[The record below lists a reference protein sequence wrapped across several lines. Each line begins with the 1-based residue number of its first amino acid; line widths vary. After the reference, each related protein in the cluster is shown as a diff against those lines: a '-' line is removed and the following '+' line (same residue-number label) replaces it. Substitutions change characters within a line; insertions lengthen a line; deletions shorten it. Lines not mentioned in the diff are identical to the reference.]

1 MIERLVEALVQSKNE
16 SADLVLLEALEV
28 GNEREQR
35 TVLRAL
41 IRRQT
46 VRGLSGVIAF
56 YDRLRESLQLIVL
69 QNIKVFYHA
78 LREAG
83 RSDDHDIRLG
93 AMRLIA
99 IGRQGKLAYVLSE
112 NLHSTEEDVSKSATE
127 AMVALARWVATETR
141 KLQAGEKGESL
152 EFGVQSLG
160 LAIDADSDSLNSK
173 LQT

>member
-1 MIERLVEALVQSKNE
+1 MPHFFGVWRLERPITPKMIERLVEALVQSKNE

-41 IRRQT
+41 IRRQM

-83 RSDDHDIRLG
+83 RSDDHD
-93 AMRLIA
+93 
-99 IGRQGKLAYVLSE
+99 
-112 NLHSTEEDVSKSATE
+112 
-127 AMVALARWVATETR
+127 
-141 KLQAGEKGESL
+141 
-152 EFGVQSLG
+152 
-160 LAIDADSDSLNSK
+160 
-173 LQT
+173 